1 MHLKRKIVAQVQSE
15 PIFVFLSK
23 IPDNN
28 SFFLLFSFLL
38 IIVIYL
44 SLLCRLFMND
54 HTALSSQVS
63 AVLNS
68 VGINNGEEL
77 FFHSLLRLLLD
88 MFDKCDYRVG
98 GVYHQK
104 LW

>member
-1 MHLKRKIVAQVQSE
+1 MNLFLFFCRKYLTI
-15 PIFVFLSK
+15 IL
-23 IPDNN
+23 
-28 SFFLLFSFLL
+28 FFLFSFLL

>member
-1 MHLKRKIVAQVQSE
+1 
-15 PIFVFLSK
+15 
-23 IPDNN
+23 
-28 SFFLLFSFLL
+28 
-38 IIVIYL
+38 
-44 SLLCRLFMND
+44 MND

-63 AVLNS
+63 VVLNS

-88 MFDKCDYRVG
+88 MYDKCDYRVG

>member
-1 MHLKRKIVAQVQSE
+1 MHLKRKIVAQVQRE
-15 PIFVFLSK
+15 PFFFVKKYLTIIF
-23 IPDNN
+23 
-28 SFFLLFSFLL
+28 FFVSFLL
-38 IIVIYL
+38 AVIYM

-63 AVLNS
+63 VVLNS

-88 MFDKCDYRVG
+88 MYDKCDYRVG